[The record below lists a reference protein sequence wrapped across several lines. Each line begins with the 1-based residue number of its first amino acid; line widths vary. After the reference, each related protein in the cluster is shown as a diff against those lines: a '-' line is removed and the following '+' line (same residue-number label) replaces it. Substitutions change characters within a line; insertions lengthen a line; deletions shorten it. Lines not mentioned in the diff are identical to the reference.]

1 MFKNYT
7 VCFALVAVVVGNT
20 ACSPEKQEIPTAPP
34 SSDSEKG
41 SYAIGE
47 QIGTNIKERFGESI
61 DGPSLIRG
69 INDAIT
75 DSEPALSA
83 DEMVRAR
90 NQMIEQVQ
98 EKMRSGQAQTE
109 QDGREFLKNNAT
121 RPEITVTESGLQ
133 YEVLIS
139 GDSSGVQ
146 PKPTDTVVTHY
157 HGTLID
163 GTVFDSSVQRG
174 VPAEFGLNRVITG
187 WTEALQLMRPG
198 DKYKL
203 FLPPELAYGERS
215 PSEKIGPNATL
226 IFEVELLEVK

>member
-7 VCFALVAVVVGNT
+7 VCFALVAVVVGIT

-47 QIGTNIKERFGESI
+47 QIGTNIKEQFGESI

>member
-7 VCFALVAVVVGNT
+7 VCFALVAVVVGNI

-47 QIGTNIKERFGESI
+47 QIGTNIKEQFGESI

>member
-7 VCFALVAVVVGNT
+7 VCFALVAVVVGST

-47 QIGTNIKERFGESI
+47 QIGTNIKEQFGESI

-133 YEVLIS
+133 YEVLTS

-146 PKPTDTVVTHY
+146 PKATDTVVTHY

-174 VPAEFGLNRVITG
+174 VPAEFGLNRVISG

>member
-47 QIGTNIKERFGESI
+47 QIGTNIKEQFGESI

-98 EKMRSGQAQTE
+98 EKCD
-109 QDGREFLKNNAT
+109 QDKLRQNKT
-121 RPEITVTESGLQ
+121 
-133 YEVLIS
+133 
-139 GDSSGVQ
+139 
-146 PKPTDTVVTHY
+146 
-157 HGTLID
+157 
-163 GTVFDSSVQRG
+163 
-174 VPAEFGLNRVITG
+174 AENF
-187 WTEALQLMRPG
+187 
-198 DKYKL
+198 
-203 FLPPELAYGERS
+203 
-215 PSEKIGPNATL
+215 
-226 IFEVELLEVK
+226 

>member
-1 MFKNYT
+1 
-7 VCFALVAVVVGNT
+7 
-20 ACSPEKQEIPTAPP
+20 
-34 SSDSEKG
+34 
-41 SYAIGE
+41 
-47 QIGTNIKERFGESI
+47 
-61 DGPSLIRG
+61 
-69 INDAIT
+69 
-75 DSEPALSA
+75 
-83 DEMVRAR
+83 
-90 NQMIEQVQ
+90 MIEQVQ

-174 VPAEFGLNRVITG
+174 VPAEFGLNREITG